1 MIQYLILYNITPM
14 QPQLEGIARP
24 GLHDTLLGRGG
35 KINCHPGNLKFHSL
49 VASYKSGYND
59 APRGK
64 KAGIA
69 REVVTKWRSMDP
81 PGRFL
86 ARMEKTTADAKNEA
100 GEQRCEEESNGDGSG
115 GRREK
120 KKQKDIQS
128 LWYVVGEE
136 KAHEKTMHC
145 LRERDQKRGG
155 VEDCEKDAKTK
166 TAPTRGAEAT
176 DNDPKI
182 EQGTKMTE
190 HGTDDRMEEK
200 NAAASFVKDCLY
212 TNER

>member
-1 MIQYLILYNITPM
+1 MH
-14 QPQLEGIARP
+14 PQLEGIARP

-59 APRGK
+59 APRWK

-69 REVVTKWRSMDP
+69 RELVMEWRRLDP

-86 ARMEKTTADAKNEA
+86 ARMDKTMADAKKEA
-100 GEQRCEEESNGDGSG
+100 GEQKESNGDGIG
-115 GRREK
+115 GRGEK

-128 LWYVVGEE
+128 LWYEVGEE

-145 LRERDQKRGG
+145 LRQRDRKRGG
-155 VEDCEKDAKTK
+155 VEDCENDAKTK
-166 TAPTRGAEAT
+166 TAPTLGTEAT
-176 DNDPKI
+176 NKDPKI
-182 EQGTKMTE
+182 ERGTKMTE